1 MMKVKAGNMNTDK
14 ISNINMIIGWLLDV
28 YPIQY
33 KMVLWIKQN
42 DDDNSILR
50 MEDNWTHSIFVA
62 GDNEAELKSL
72 LFSLLDCKKNN
83 NISPLIKE
91 YKFVSRYE
99 RIIDPTKSVVL
110 QCGVQ
115 SSLYLQK
122 LDN

>member
-28 YPIQY
+28 YPIQD

-91 YKFVSRYE
+91 YKFVSRFE

>member
-28 YPIQY
+28 YPIQD